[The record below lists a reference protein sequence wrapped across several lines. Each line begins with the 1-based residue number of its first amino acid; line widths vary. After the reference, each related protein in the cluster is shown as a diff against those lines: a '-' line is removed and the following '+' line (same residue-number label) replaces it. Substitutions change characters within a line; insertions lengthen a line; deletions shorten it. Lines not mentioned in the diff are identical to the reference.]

1 MSDEQDIMESA
12 EAAKAPGVFNIVQ
25 VLQDRGYPSST
36 VDIYMDEA
44 SMYELST
51 IVEDLEE
58 LDNSLGK
65 KSETEKQKA
74 LREELMTKRSEAYEK
89 LLASKYVVHLM
100 GISEGKREEL
110 YRQAIKK
117 YPVEYQTDNGISSL
131 LGANASRVEKDSPDR
146 DSLFTDYLWQGHI
159 KKIVSP
165 DGDEQKEFSYSTIKT
180 MRESFPLNAM
190 VKINEAIEKLR
201 ASTAVFTME
210 TGEDF
215 LAKP

>member
-25 VLQDRGYPSST
+25 VLQDRGYPKST
-36 VDIYMDEA
+36 VEIYMDEA
-44 SMYELST
+44 AMYEMATFAEELQ
-51 IVEDLEE
+51 E
-58 LDNSLGK
+58 LDNLVAK

-74 LREELMTKRSEAYEK
+74 LREELLAKRNNSYEK
-89 LLASKYVVHLM
+89 LVASRYFVHLT
-100 GISEGKREEL
+100 GISEGKREEF
-110 YRQAIKK
+110 YKQAVKK
-117 YPVEYQTDNGISSL
+117 YPVEYQAQSGISSL
-131 LGANASRVEKDSPDR
+131 LGTDSTKTEKDSPDR
-146 DSLFTDYLWQGHI
+146 DALFTDFLWQGHI
-159 KKIVSP
+159 EKIVNP
-165 DGDEQKEFSYSTIKT
+165 DGDEQTEFGYSTIRT

-201 ASTAVFTME
+201 AATAIFTLE